1 MRPNCLTKLLGIQ
14 GFRVVG
20 ISMEFRKS
28 RKAVILDLKRMGS
41 GFECGTCHHRVKKA
55 HSSWEIEIQ
64 HLPLWQY
71 LTFLRVRHHRID
83 CPTCGLTLES
93 LPFVAEGARV
103 SQSLASLV
111 VELCKVMT
119 VKAVAIFHSLH
130 RGTVKTLDKLALERV
145 QASRSLDGITSL
157 GIDEIA
163 VGKGQTYW
171 HLVSA
176 LEGPRG
182 PELLFVGEGRR
193 ERHLAK
199 FWKWFGEDRAKVITH
214 AVMDMW
220 KPFRKSFLAHCPG
233 VKIIY
238 DKFHVM
244 QHLLKALNDVRKQE
258 LRKAAG
264 RFRGLLAGKKF
275 ILLSRGAHVRGNA
288 RKALN
293 ALLSANRKLFK
304 AHLLKE
310 SFGHLWSYSSKTW
323 ATKFFHH
330 WVEQLK
336 WSRLKP
342 YHKFAEMIETHWDGI
357 LNYCDKRVS
366 LGFIESANLKARNV
380 IRMAYGYRDK
390 DYMKLKII
398 QTCTPWMREF
408 NPWKTLHNNS
418 S

>member
-1 MRPNCLTKLLGIQ
+1 M
-14 GFRVVG
+14 
-20 ISMEFRKS
+20 
-28 RKAVILDLKRMGS
+28 
-41 GFECGTCHHRVKKA
+41 
-55 HSSWEIEIQ
+55 IEVQ
-64 HLPLWQY
+64 HLTLWQY
-71 LTFLRVRHHRID
+71 LTFLRVRHHRVD

-103 SQSLASLV
+103 TPSLASLV
-111 VELCKVMT
+111 AELCKVMT
-119 VKAVAIFHSLH
+119 VKAVAIFQSLH
-130 RGTVKTLDKLALERV
+130 RGTVKTIDKLALERE
-145 QASRSLDGITSL
+145 QASRPLDGITVL

-193 ERHLAK
+193 EKHLVK
-199 FWKWFGEDRAKVITH
+199 FWKWFGKDRARGITH

-220 KPFRKSFLAHCPG
+220 KPFRNSFLAKCPE

-244 QHLLKALNDVRKQE
+244 QHLLKALNEVRKQE

-264 RFRGLLAGKKF
+264 RFRGRLAGKKF

-293 ALLSANRKLFK
+293 ALLNANRKLFK

-310 SFGHLWSYSSKTW
+310 SFDHLWSYSSKTW
-323 ATKFFHH
+323 ATKFFRH

-342 YHKFAEMIETHWDGI
+342 YYKFAEMIENHLDGM
-357 LNYCDKRVS
+357 LNHCDKKVS
-366 LGFIESANLKARNV
+366 LGFVESANLKARNV

-390 DYMKLKII
+390 EYMKLKII

-408 NPWKTLHNNS
+408 NPWIDLHNNS

>member
-1 MRPNCLTKLLGIQ
+1 MRPNFLTKLLGIQ
-14 GFRVVG
+14 GFRVIG
-20 ISMEFRKS
+20 ISREMRKGHE
-28 RKAVILDLKRMGS
+28 AVILDLKRMGP
-41 GFECGTCHHRVKKA
+41 GFECGICHRRVKKA
-55 HSSWEIEIQ
+55 HSSWPIEIQ

-83 CPTCGLTLES
+83 CPTCGLTLEP
-93 LPFVAEGARV
+93 LPFVAQGARV

-119 VKAVAIFHSLH
+119 VKAVAIFYSLH

-145 QASRSLDGITSL
+145 QASRSLEGITSL

-199 FWKWFGEDRAKVITH
+199 FWKWFGKDRAKVITH

-258 LRKAAG
+258 LRKTAG

-293 ALLSANRKLFK
+293 SLLHANHRLFK

-323 ATKFFHH
+323 ATKFFRH

-342 YHKFAEMIETHWDGI
+342 YFQFAEMIETHLDGI

-380 IRMAYGYRDK
+380 IRMAYGFRDK
-390 DYMKLKII
+390 EYMKLKII

-408 NPWKTLHNNS
+408 NPWKIRHNNS

>member
-1 MRPNCLTKLLGIQ
+1 MRPNCLTKLLRIQ
-14 GFRVVG
+14 GFRVVSM
-20 ISMEFRKS
+20 SMEFR
-28 RKAVILDLKRMGS
+28 RGREAVILDLKRTDR
-41 GFECGTCHHRVKKA
+41 GFECEKCHRRIKKA
-55 HSSWEIEIQ
+55 HSSWMIEVQ
-64 HLPLWQY
+64 HLMLWQH
-71 LTFLRVRHHRID
+71 LTFFRVKHHRVD
-83 CPTCGLTLES
+83 CPACGLTLES

-145 QASRSLDGITSL
+145 QASRPLDGITVL

-193 ERHLAK
+193 EKHLGK
-199 FWKWFGEDRAKVITH
+199 FWKWFGEDRAKSITH

-220 KPFRKSFLAHCPG
+220 KPFRKSFLAKCPE

-238 DKFHVM
+238 DKFHVV

-258 LRKAAG
+258 LRQATG
-264 RFRGLLAGKKF
+264 RFRGRLAGKKF

-293 ALLSANRKLFK
+293 ALLSANHKLFK

-310 SFGHLWSYSSKTW
+310 SFDHLWSYSSKTW
-323 ATKFFHH
+323 ATKFFRH

-342 YHKFAEMIETHWDGI
+342 YHKFAEMIENHLDGI
-357 LNYCDKRVS
+357 LNYCDKKVS

-390 DYMKLKII
+390 EYMKLKII